1 MGHGTVDFI
10 FGCKKS
16 QLQNLVPP
24 LLCHPSCLWKAFSV
38 AQIWNNLFNLSVPG
52 PDLTTLTLVDL
63 PGVHFAN
70 NDPRMNHAT
79 QSLVLDYIEKNTKS
93 IIVIVSEVGDL
104 TGDNAINLVMEKAA
118 DFRSRTICVL
128 TKPDRLRDSDDM
140 GLKVALNQ
148 SSFTLE
154 ENRFILLRGTHKI
167 MLRCWSFL
175 FFVSLWGGGGG
186 VVVVVFLFYA
196 KGEQNTLRVASGRA
210 LLAG

>member
-1 MGHGTVDFI
+1 M
-10 FGCKKS
+10 
-16 QLQNLVPP
+16 
-24 LLCHPSCLWKAFSV
+24 
-38 AQIWNNLFNLSVPG
+38 
-52 PDLTTLTLVDL
+52 
-63 PGVHFAN
+63 
-70 NDPRMNHAT
+70 
-79 QSLVLDYIEKNTKS
+79 
-93 IIVIVSEVGDL
+93 IVSEVGDL

-140 GLKVALNQ
+140 GLKVASNQ

-154 ENRFILLRGTHKI
+154 ENRFILLRGKHKI
-167 MLRCWSFL
+167 MFLCWLFL
-175 FFVSLWGGGGG
+175 FFVSLWGGGG

>member
-1 MGHGTVDFI
+1 
-10 FGCKKS
+10 
-16 QLQNLVPP
+16 
-24 LLCHPSCLWKAFSV
+24 
-38 AQIWNNLFNLSVPG
+38 
-52 PDLTTLTLVDL
+52 
-63 PGVHFAN
+63 
-70 NDPRMNHAT
+70 MNHAT

>member
-1 MGHGTVDFI
+1 
-10 FGCKKS
+10 
-16 QLQNLVPP
+16 
-24 LLCHPSCLWKAFSV
+24 
-38 AQIWNNLFNLSVPG
+38 
-52 PDLTTLTLVDL
+52 
-63 PGVHFAN
+63 
-70 NDPRMNHAT
+70 MNHAT

-154 ENRFILLRGTHKI
+154 ENRFILLRGKHKI
-167 MLRCWSFL
+167 MLRCWLFL
-175 FFVSLWGGGGG
+175 FFVSLVWRGGRG

-196 KGEQNTLRVASGRA
+196 NEEQNTLRVASAGHSSQGREMIYIYY
-210 LLAG
+210 LETNGRSSSFLNI

>member
-1 MGHGTVDFI
+1 
-10 FGCKKS
+10 
-16 QLQNLVPP
+16 
-24 LLCHPSCLWKAFSV
+24 
-38 AQIWNNLFNLSVPG
+38 
-52 PDLTTLTLVDL
+52 
-63 PGVHFAN
+63 
-70 NDPRMNHAT
+70 MNHAT

-140 GLKVALNQ
+140 GLKVASNQ

-154 ENRFILLRGTHKI
+154 ENRFILLRGKHKI
-167 MLRCWSFL
+167 MFLCWLFL
-175 FFVSLWGGGGG
+175 FFVSLLGGGGG

>member
-1 MGHGTVDFI
+1 
-10 FGCKKS
+10 
-16 QLQNLVPP
+16 
-24 LLCHPSCLWKAFSV
+24 
-38 AQIWNNLFNLSVPG
+38 
-52 PDLTTLTLVDL
+52 
-63 PGVHFAN
+63 
-70 NDPRMNHAT
+70 MNHAT

-154 ENRFILLRGTHKI
+154 ENRFILLRGKHKI
-167 MLRCWSFL
+167 MLRCWLFL
-175 FFVSLWGGGGG
+175 FFVSLVWRGGEGRG

-196 KGEQNTLRVASGRA
+196 NEEQNTLRVASAGHSSQGREMIYIYY
-210 LLAG
+210 LATNGRSSSFLNI

>member
-1 MGHGTVDFI
+1 
-10 FGCKKS
+10 
-16 QLQNLVPP
+16 
-24 LLCHPSCLWKAFSV
+24 
-38 AQIWNNLFNLSVPG
+38 
-52 PDLTTLTLVDL
+52 
-63 PGVHFAN
+63 
-70 NDPRMNHAT
+70 MNHAT

-154 ENRFILLRGTHKI
+154 ENRFILLRGKHKI
-167 MLRCWSFL
+167 MLRCWLFL

>member
-1 MGHGTVDFI
+1 
-10 FGCKKS
+10 
-16 QLQNLVPP
+16 
-24 LLCHPSCLWKAFSV
+24 
-38 AQIWNNLFNLSVPG
+38 
-52 PDLTTLTLVDL
+52 
-63 PGVHFAN
+63 
-70 NDPRMNHAT
+70 MNHAT

-154 ENRFILLRGTHKI
+154 ENRFILLRGKHKI
-167 MLRCWSFL
+167 KLRCWLFL
-175 FFVSLWGGGGG
+175 FLFLCGGGGCCCCFSFLCKRRPEYPTSSLRLG
-186 VVVVVFLFYA
+186 TPRRVGKCFTYTTWKLTEEVAVF
-196 KGEQNTLRVASGRA
+196 
-210 LLAG
+210 